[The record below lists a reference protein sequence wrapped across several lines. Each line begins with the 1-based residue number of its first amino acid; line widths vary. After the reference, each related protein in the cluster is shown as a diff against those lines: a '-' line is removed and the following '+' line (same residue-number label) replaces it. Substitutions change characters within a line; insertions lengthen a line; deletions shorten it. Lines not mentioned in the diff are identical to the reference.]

1 MKRWLSVLLTLC
13 LCVGLMLPAAAADTE
28 DVTVPTDYWTD
39 EGNYKEPSID
49 AETRTVSIT
58 SAAELAWVAYRCM
71 HGTTFAEYTI
81 LLENDID
88 LSGHLWMPIGGR
100 NQDGNGGYNTT
111 AFAGVFDGQGHSITG
126 LTIYDTSTDLSR
138 YHALFGSISSATIQ
152 NLLVVGANITAHVC
166 CGILVGNVSS
176 DSATLLNCGVTGTV
190 NAQFSNNV
198 GVLIGNGICNVY
210 NCFANSRVTF
220 EGRELLAP
228 VFGRLGRNNTD
239 KIVNCWWSADTLSQ
253 EADNAFK
260 NCYTIPA
267 NNTVDY
273 AEKLNDVMIEGAAK
287 WVMGSDGYPILDFNN
302 RVQNWGDVAEPVTP
316 VDGVYYIDKP
326 EQLAYIAK
334 IVNEGNTL
342 EGQTVLLRNDL
353 DLSGKSWV
361 PIGFW
366 TDHNN
371 QTNFFGELN
380 GNHKTISGLTI
391 PLNSA
396 AYRNGYAGL
405 FGYTTLASSVHDLT
419 LQGSVQSVGTD
430 CGLLA
435 GGAFGEVTR
444 CTVSGEVN
452 GLTGIGGIAGTGCR
466 ISQCAA
472 KDVTLTA
479 TNGSA
484 GGILGATMEIW
495 QWNNPGS
502 DIQPSISQCYT
513 SGTITATSYAG
524 GIIGV
529 ASHAYPEISDCVS
542 SVVLT
547 HSPKAAY
554 ANAIGGIAGSFTSY
568 GTMKNCYFIGSITA
582 QASNYA
588 GLILGYSNV
597 SSDKSLSVTS
607 CYWSDEC
614 NMTIDGLPDV
624 KRGVGTDVSE
634 DPTTGLTLTEMR
646 TKASY
651 AGWDFDT
658 IWAID
663 TNKNGGLPYL
673 RWQDDVPTVIEP
685 TSLTLSAE
693 TVTLAAGR
701 STTLTAV
708 FSPIG
713 AGGKPTWS
721 SDEPDVAS
729 VTAGGQVAAHRAG
742 TAIITASY
750 GSLQASCSVTV
761 TERSSDEYTIRE
773 ITLKDASGKAVTGI
787 PSDSF
792 WAYVSVTKGANAK
805 DATVLLA
812 SYDRNGQYL
821 GLTALEADVPC
832 GTTYRLGAW
841 FANADRRVAKVKA
854 FVVDGVGTMRPLAAA
869 AEIS

>member
-39 EGNYKEPSID
+39 EGNYKMPSID

-88 LSGHLWMPIGGR
+88 LSGHLWMPIGVEISSGSYPF
-100 NQDGNGGYNTT
+100 Q
-111 AFAGVFDGQGHSITG
+111 GVFDGEGHQITG
-126 LTIYDTSTDLSR
+126 LTISDLATGKFPYKSGSG
-138 YHALFGSISSATIQ
+138 LFGVVEEARIQ
-152 NLLVVGANITAHVC
+152 NVLVDGV
-166 CGILVGNVSS
+166 VSAKS
-176 DSATLLNCGVTGTV
+176 NGGRAMLIGYLYNSVLLNCGVTGRISAKAAARHV
-190 NAQFSNNV
+190 LV
-198 GVLIGNGICNVY
+198 GIAYSGTVY
-210 NCFANSRVTF
+210 NCFANC
-220 EGRELLAP
+220 E
-228 VFGRLGRNNTD
+228 TD
-239 KIVNCWWSADTLSQ
+239 NQSDLVDASIMVLNCWYPKGYR
-253 EADNAFK
+253 EPNYK
-260 NCYTIPA
+260 NSYAVSTSDG
-267 NNTVDY
+267 VDY
-273 AEKLNDVMIEGAAK
+273 AAKLNEVMIEGAAK
-287 WVMGSDGYPILDFNN
+287 WVIGSDGYPALDFNN
-302 RVQNWGDVAEPVTP
+302 RVQNWGDAAEPISP
-316 VDGVYYIDKP
+316 ADGVYYIDKP

-361 PIGFW
+361 PIGREKSVFS
-366 TDHNN
+366 
-371 QTNFFGELN
+371 GEMNGNGHRITGLATPYNSDGYLN
-380 GNHKTISGLTI
+380 GYIGLV
-391 PLNSA
+391 
-396 AYRNGYAGL
+396 GHAGETAFL
-405 FGYTTLASSVHDLT
+405 HDLSIDGDIFT
-419 LQGSVQSVGTD
+419 RKSW
-430 CGLLA
+430 CGLAL
-435 GGAFGEVTR
+435 GKGDPGSHIKR
-444 CTVSGEVN
+444 CTV
-452 GLTGIGGIAGTGCR
+452 TGSVSAKSYLGGVAGQGFA
-466 ISQCAA
+466 ISQCEARA
-472 KDVTLTA
+472 LTLT
-479 TNGSA
+479 TRQNSDGGGGICGGLTDRYYNSA
-484 GGILGATMEIW
+484 HYNYIYPNISECISSGTMQGQYNLGGILSSSLDNCTVRDCFSSM
-495 QWNNPGS
+495 
-502 DIQPSISQCYT
+502 
-513 SGTITATSYAG
+513 TITAKEGHVGGISTYAG
-524 GIIGV
+524 RSLI
-529 ASHAYPEISDCVS
+529 
-542 SVVLT
+542 
-547 HSPKAAY
+547 
-554 ANAIGGIAGSFTSY
+554 
-568 GTMKNCYFIGSITA
+568 KNCYYIGSITA
-582 QASNYA
+582 KESTNC
-588 GLILGYSNV
+588 GLIAGQPKYYGT
-597 SSDKSLSVTS
+597 SDPTG

-614 NMTIDGLPDV
+614 GMTIDGLPAS

-721 SDEPDVAS
+721 SDAPDVAS